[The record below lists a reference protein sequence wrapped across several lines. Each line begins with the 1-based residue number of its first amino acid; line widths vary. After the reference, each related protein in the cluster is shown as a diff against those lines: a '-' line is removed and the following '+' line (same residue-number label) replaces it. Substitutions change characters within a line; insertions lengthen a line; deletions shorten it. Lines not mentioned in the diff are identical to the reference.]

1 MNVTCNSSWHIVQ
14 GNSSLE
20 INESASSNISSC
32 KDLVES
38 GTARTDP
45 YAAFYPFAFGSSI
58 FTIVVSFTT
67 ILANSC
73 LLLAFFVDP
82 LKIFRNPTTI
92 FLIGLAIVDLLT
104 ALIQEP
110 IYAACFMLL
119 YFQSPLRRKCQP
131 FMDFGKYFAAST
143 MTVSFLTVFAFTLT
157 QYVVV
162 SSPLKYARLVTKKKV
177 LISVVVI
184 YLYSATFWCLPL
196 MGVPQNVEHMID
208 LFVHN
213 YILVFITIAIYIL
226 LHRLMKKKMA
236 AGNSLQGQAKAQES
250 SKHTQVQ
257 RNFVRVNFMLLAV
270 LITCA
275 MPSAVMWTIR
285 LFKED
290 ARAPSVK
297 ALIGSVMIDN
307 LIYLKFM
314 LDPFVYAWRM
324 KKYLEALYKSIGR
337 QKTGQDSTERQNN
350 AMARKH
356 QEVVEM
362 TTPFAS
368 KPSSGSMVTLL
379 SFKTLENKGYF
390 DSNDGAK
397 NGCT

>member
-1 MNVTCNSSWHIVQ
+1 
-14 GNSSLE
+14 
-20 INESASSNISSC
+20 
-32 KDLVES
+32 
-38 GTARTDP
+38 
-45 YAAFYPFAFGSSI
+45 
-58 FTIVVSFTT
+58 
-67 ILANSC
+67 
-73 LLLAFFVDP
+73 
-82 LKIFRNPTTI
+82 
-92 FLIGLAIVDLLT
+92 
-104 ALIQEP
+104 
-110 IYAACFMLL
+110 
-119 YFQSPLRRKCQP
+119 
-131 FMDFGKYFAAST
+131 
-143 MTVSFLTVFAFTLT
+143 
-157 QYVVV
+157 
-162 SSPLKYARLVTKKKV
+162 
-177 LISVVVI
+177 
-184 YLYSATFWCLPL
+184 
-196 MGVPQNVEHMID
+196 
-208 LFVHN
+208 
-213 YILVFITIAIYIL
+213 
-226 LHRLMKKKMA
+226 
-236 AGNSLQGQAKAQES
+236 
-250 SKHTQVQ
+250 
-257 RNFVRVNFMLLAV
+257 MLLAV